1 MNTKM
6 MASCSNCGCRKEIT
20 VLNGINVGE
29 NPSLKPKVKDG
40 SLFLWECPSCGK
52 ANLATWQTIYHDP
65 EEKLM
70 VWLLPEGLIPEE
82 KVEAL
87 GHQIEASSD
96 LPEGYVFRRVTDVGS
111 LIEKVNIFDAGL
123 DDTVIEMCKYV
134 TKMELAEK
142 GGAKDLVDV
151 QMKFFRTDGPDGDLE
166 FSYPKDGKMQ
176 GVRIGFNVYV
186 DCAGIIRRNPSM
198 KPSGGFPIVDRAWV
212 ARFFG

>member
-1 MNTKM
+1 

-70 VWLLPEGLIPEE
+70 IWLLPEGLIPEE

-151 QMKFFRTDGPDGDLE
+151 QMKFFRTDGRCRASG
-166 FSYPKDGKMQ
+166 SG
-176 GVRIGFNVYV
+176 
-186 DCAGIIRRNPSM
+186 SM
-198 KPSGGFPIVDRAWV
+198 FT
-212 ARFFG
+212 